1 MVEPMLLVGFFDG
14 GLYRVGGGGSGRC
27 RKRGDHERLFENND
41 LALFRGVFAG
51 GPVWVCYLV
60 AVNDTIV
67 FLPEGDPY
75 PGHT

>member
-1 MVEPMLLVGFFDG
+1 L
-14 GLYRVGGGGSGRC
+14 
-27 RKRGDHERLFENND
+27 
-41 LALFRGVFAG
+41 
-51 GPVWVCYLV
+51 VCYLV